1 MQWNRQYKIKFP
13 EINREYANTLKIAF
27 EVNKDST
34 KETNKSTLTIWNLS
48 DESRN
53 QIEVADR
60 KVEIW
65 AGYQDNSGPV
75 RMFIGSVIEV
85 ETSDDGKDVTT
96 KLTLSDGQVA
106 IRDSV
111 VSVSFAPGVGG
122 ETVVK
127 YIADGMG
134 LPVEYGEDV
143 QLASY
148 ENGYSFVGKGG
159 DALTAI
165 CNANGCEWSVQNE
178 IIQIVLKGR
187 AKAKRGLVFAA
198 DSGLIGSPER
208 LIKAPKKE
216 AKKTTKRKKKVA
228 KGKVESQAG
237 WKIKTLLA
245 PTLLPGDAV
254 KVESRRITGWF
265 KVESVKHSGDTHEGD
280 WISEIKL
287 IERLIYE

>member
-65 AGYQDNSGPV
+65 AGYKDNSGPV
-75 RMFIGSVIEV
+75 RMFVGSVIEV

-96 KLTLSDGQVA
+96 KLTLSDGQIA

-111 VSVSFAPGVGG
+111 ISVSFAPGIGG
-122 ETVVK
+122 ATVVK

-148 ENGYSFVGKGG
+148 ENGYSFAGKGG

-165 CNANGCEWSVQNE
+165 CNANGCEWSIQNE

-187 AKAKRGLVFAA
+187 AKTKRGLVFAA

-216 AKKTTKRKKKVA
+216 AKKTTKRKQKVA

-265 KVESVKHSGDTHEGD
+265 KVESVKHAGDTHEGD
-280 WISEIKL
+280 WTSEIKL

>member
-65 AGYQDNSGPV
+65 AGYKDNSGPV
-75 RMFIGSVIEV
+75 RMFVGSVIEV
-85 ETSDDGKDVTT
+85 ETSADGKDVTT

-134 LPVEYGEDV
+134 LPIEYGEDV
-143 QLASY
+143 QLSSY

-165 CNANGCEWSVQNE
+165 CNANGCEWSIQNE
-178 IIQIVLKGR
+178 IIQIVLKGC

-280 WISEIKL
+280 WVSEIKL